1 MDGKK
6 TTVNLTA
13 ENLQKYISLLR
24 KLEDH
29 KRI

>member
-13 ENLQKYISLLR
+13 ENLQKYISSLR
-24 KLEDH
+24 KPEEL
-29 KRI
+29 KPL